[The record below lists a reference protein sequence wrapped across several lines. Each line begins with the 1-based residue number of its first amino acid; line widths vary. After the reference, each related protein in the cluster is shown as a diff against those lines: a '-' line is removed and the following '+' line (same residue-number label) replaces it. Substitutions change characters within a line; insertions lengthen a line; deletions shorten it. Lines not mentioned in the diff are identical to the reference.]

1 MIRQDYIIRMIQEI
15 FAAIAN
21 LILRRKH
28 ISKSDWEEY
37 ESTARQVLEVTPQQ
51 LEEMD
56 GQTILEKYSQEKD
69 GMEKT
74 ELAAMMLLKMAEDTE
89 NIVPKTRLRQ
99 EGLYL
104 LKYVQEHGN
113 TYSLPPQPA
122 DSVFGIKELMF
133 TDGIKRIC

>member
-74 ELAAMMLLKMAEDTE
+74 ELAASWMT
-89 NIVPKTRLRQ
+89 P
-99 EGLYL
+99 
-104 LKYVQEHGN
+104 
-113 TYSLPPQPA
+113 SQPA
-122 DSVFGIKELMF
+122 ITAANVNVEDSKAIWMPTG
-133 TDGIKRIC
+133 

>member
-74 ELAAMMLLKMAEDTE
+74 ELAAMMLLKMAEDTA
-89 NIVPKTRLRQ
+89 NLVPKARLRQ

-113 TYSLPPQPA
+113 T
-122 DSVFGIKELMF
+122 
-133 TDGIKRIC
+133 

>member
-89 NIVPKTRLRQ
+89 NLVPKARLRQ
-99 EGLYL
+99 MNIWY
-104 LKYVQEHGN
+104 
-113 TYSLPPQPA
+113 
-122 DSVFGIKELMF
+122 
-133 TDGIKRIC
+133 

>member
-56 GQTILEKYSQEKD
+56 GQTILEKYSQGKD

-89 NIVPKTRLRQ
+89 NIVPKAL
-99 EGLYL
+99 
-104 LKYVQEHGN
+104 
-113 TYSLPPQPA
+113 SL
-122 DSVFGIKELMF
+122 IH
-133 TDGIKRIC
+133 I

>member
-56 GQTILEKYSQEKD
+56 G
-69 GMEKT
+69 
-74 ELAAMMLLKMAEDTE
+74 
-89 NIVPKTRLRQ
+89 
-99 EGLYL
+99 
-104 LKYVQEHGN
+104 
-113 TYSLPPQPA
+113 
-122 DSVFGIKELMF
+122 
-133 TDGIKRIC
+133 

>member
-1 MIRQDYIIRMIQEI
+1 MIQEI

-37 ESTARQVLEVTPQQ
+37 ESTARQVLEVTPRQ

-89 NIVPKTRLRQ
+89 NIVPKARLRQ

-104 LKYVQEHGN
+104 LKYVQEHGK
-113 TYSLPPQPA
+113 TYSLPRNLLIQFLE
-122 DSVFGIKELMF
+122 S
-133 TDGIKRIC
+133 RN

>member
-104 LKYVQEHGN
+104 LKYVQEHGS
-113 TYSLPPQPA
+113 TYSLPRNLLIQFLE
-122 DSVFGIKELMF
+122 S
-133 TDGIKRIC
+133 RN

>member
-74 ELAAMMLLKMAEDTE
+74 ELAAMMLLKWR
-89 NIVPKTRLRQ
+89 KTPQ
-99 EGLYL
+99 TSC
-104 LKYVQEHGN
+104 LKPDFARKGS
-113 TYSLPPQPA
+113 T
-122 DSVFGIKELMF
+122 
-133 TDGIKRIC
+133 C

>member
-56 GQTILEKYSQEKD
+56 GQTILEKYKSCVNNKDKGGKRYGGAGNEKNCR
-69 GMEKT
+69 KCSSR
-74 ELAAMMLLKMAEDTE
+74 KMKIA
-89 NIVPKTRLRQ
+89 NGRCSYGRY
-99 EGLYL
+99 GY
-104 LKYVQEHGN
+104 
-113 TYSLPPQPA
+113 
-122 DSVFGIKELMF
+122 GICE
-133 TDGIKRIC
+133 

>member
-1 MIRQDYIIRMIQEI
+1 MKNQEKYFELCNRKLKTMIRQDYIIRMIQEI

-56 GQTILEKYSQEKD
+56 GQTILENTVRKRWD
-69 GMEKT
+69 GEDRISRHD
-74 ELAAMMLLKMAEDTE
+74 AAKNGGRHRKPRA
-89 NIVPKTRLRQ
+89 
-99 EGLYL
+99 
-104 LKYVQEHGN
+104 
-113 TYSLPPQPA
+113 
-122 DSVFGIKELMF
+122 
-133 TDGIKRIC
+133 

>member
-74 ELAAMMLLKMAEDTE
+74 ELAAIFSSIMAEDTE
-89 NIVPKTRLRQ
+89 NLVP
-99 EGLYL
+99 
-104 LKYVQEHGN
+104 N
-113 TYSLPPQPA
+113 PQPA

-133 TDGIKRIC
+133 IDGIKRTC

>member
-56 GQTILEKYSQEKD
+56 GQTILEKYSQDLASKPRWLVFNKIDLMDKAEAEEKA
-69 GMEKT
+69 KAA
-74 ELAAMMLLKMAEDTE
+74 LAKARGA
-89 NIVPKTRLRQ
+89 
-99 EGLYL
+99 
-104 LKYVQEHGN
+104 
-113 TYSLPPQPA
+113 
-122 DSVFGIKELMF
+122 
-133 TDGIKRIC
+133 

>member
-56 GQTILEKYSQEKD
+56 GQAILEKYSQEKD

-74 ELAAMMLLKMAEDTE
+74 ELAAMMLLKMAEDTA
-89 NIVPKTRLRQ
+89 NLVPKARLRQ

-104 LKYVQEHGN
+104 LKYVQKHGN
-113 TYSLPPQPA
+113 TYSLPRNLLIQFLE
-122 DSVFGIKELMF
+122 S
-133 TDGIKRIC
+133 RN

>member
-74 ELAAMMLLKMAEDTE
+74 ELAAMMLLKMAEDTA
-89 NIVPKTRLRQ
+89 NLVPKARLRQ

-113 TYSLPPQPA
+113 TYSPSNPQPP
-122 DSVFGIKELMF
+122 S
-133 TDGIKRIC
+133 

>member
-37 ESTARQVLEVTPQQ
+37 ESTARQVLEITPQQ

-56 GQTILEKYSQEKD
+56 GQTILEKYSQKQYR
-69 GMEKT
+69 T
-74 ELAAMMLLKMAEDTE
+74 YNTISPFSQSLL
-89 NIVPKTRLRQ
+89 
-99 EGLYL
+99 
-104 LKYVQEHGN
+104 
-113 TYSLPPQPA
+113 SL
-122 DSVFGIKELMF
+122 
-133 TDGIKRIC
+133 

>member
-56 GQTILEKYSQEKD
+56 GQTILEKIQSGERRNGED
-69 GMEKT
+69 RISCHDV
-74 ELAAMMLLKMAEDTE
+74 AE
-89 NIVPKTRLRQ
+89 NGRRHRKHR
-99 EGLYL
+99 
-104 LKYVQEHGN
+104 
-113 TYSLPPQPA
+113 A
-122 DSVFGIKELMF
+122 
-133 TDGIKRIC
+133 

>member
-74 ELAAMMLLKMAEDTE
+74 ELAAMMLLKMAEDTA
-89 NIVPKTRLRQ
+89 NLVPKARLRQ

-104 LKYVQEHGN
+104 LKYVQGHGN
-113 TYSLPPQPA
+113 TYSLPRNLLIQFLE
-122 DSVFGIKELMF
+122 S
-133 TDGIKRIC
+133 RN

>member
-69 GMEKT
+69 GIEKT

-113 TYSLPPQPA
+113 IYSLPRNLLIQFLE
-122 DSVFGIKELMF
+122 S
-133 TDGIKRIC
+133 RN

>member
-56 GQTILEKYSQEKD
+56 GQTILEKYSQGKD

-74 ELAAMMLLKMAEDTE
+74 ELAAMMLLKMAEDTK
-89 NIVPKTRLRQ
+89 NIVPKARLRQ

-104 LKYVQEHGN
+104 LKYVQEHGK
-113 TYSLPPQPA
+113 TYSLPRNLLIQFLE
-122 DSVFGIKELMF
+122 S
-133 TDGIKRIC
+133 RN

>member
-37 ESTARQVLEVTPQQ
+37 ESTARQVLEVTPRQ
-51 LEEMD
+51 LEEME
-56 GQTILEKYSQEKD
+56 GKD

-89 NIVPKTRLRQ
+89 NLVPKARLRQ
-99 EGLYL
+99 EWLYL

-113 TYSLPPQPA
+113 TYSLPRNLLIQFLE
-122 DSVFGIKELMF
+122 S
-133 TDGIKRIC
+133 RN

>member
-74 ELAAMMLLKMAEDTE
+74 ELAAMMLLKMAEDTK
-89 NIVPKTRLRQ
+89 NIVPKARLRQ

-104 LKYVQEHGN
+104 LKYVQEHGK
-113 TYSLPPQPA
+113 TYSLPRNLLIQFLE
-122 DSVFGIKELMF
+122 S
-133 TDGIKRIC
+133 RN

>member
-74 ELAAMMLLKMAEDTE
+74 ELAAMMLLKMAEDTA
-89 NIVPKTRLRQ
+89 NLVPKARLRQ

-113 TYSLPPQPA
+113 TPRNLLIQFLES
-122 DSVFGIKELMF
+122 
-133 TDGIKRIC
+133 RN

>member
-15 FAAIAN
+15 FAAITN

-89 NIVPKTRLRQ
+89 NIVLKARLRQ

-104 LKYVQEHGN
+104 LKYVQEHGK
-113 TYSLPPQPA
+113 TYSLPRNLLIQFLE
-122 DSVFGIKELMF
+122 S
-133 TDGIKRIC
+133 RN

>member
-74 ELAAMMLLKMAEDTE
+74 ELAAMMLLKMAEDTA
-89 NIVPKTRLRQ
+89 NLVPKARLRQ

-113 TYSLPPQPA
+113 TYSLPRNLLILFLE
-122 DSVFGIKELMF
+122 S
-133 TDGIKRIC
+133 RN

>member
-51 LEEMD
+51 PGRNGRPNHTGKIQSGKRWD
-56 GQTILEKYSQEKD
+56 GEDRISRHD
-69 GMEKT
+69 
-74 ELAAMMLLKMAEDTE
+74 AAKNGGRHRKPRA
-89 NIVPKTRLRQ
+89 
-99 EGLYL
+99 
-104 LKYVQEHGN
+104 
-113 TYSLPPQPA
+113 
-122 DSVFGIKELMF
+122 
-133 TDGIKRIC
+133 

>member
-15 FAAIAN
+15 FAAIAK

-89 NIVPKTRLRQ
+89 SIVPKARLRQ

-113 TYSLPPQPA
+113 TYSLPRNLLIQFLESR
-122 DSVFGIKELMF
+122 D
-133 TDGIKRIC
+133 

>member
-89 NIVPKTRLRQ
+89 NIVPKTRL
-99 EGLYL
+99 YL

-113 TYSLPPQPA
+113 TYSLPRNLLIQFLE
-122 DSVFGIKELMF
+122 S
-133 TDGIKRIC
+133 RN

>member
-1 MIRQDYIIRMIQEI
+1 MNKLTKFIFLSMTCLLLLAFGSCQDYKTY
-15 FAAIAN
+15 A
-21 LILRRKH
+21 
-28 ISKSDWEEY
+28 
-37 ESTARQVLEVTPQQ
+37 QQ

-89 NIVPKTRLRQ
+89 NLVPKARLRQ

-113 TYSLPPQPA
+113 TYSLPRNLLIQFLE
-122 DSVFGIKELMF
+122 SKN
-133 TDGIKRIC
+133 

>member
-37 ESTARQVLEVTPQQ
+37 ESTARQVLDVTPQQ

-56 GQTILEKYSQEKD
+56 GQTILEKD

-89 NIVPKTRLRQ
+89 NLVPKARLRQ

-113 TYSLPPQPA
+113 TYSLPRNLLIQFLE
-122 DSVFGIKELMF
+122 SKN
-133 TDGIKRIC
+133 